1 MSQATFARIYSETTN
16 HIDRHMSRVREGRD
30 VDAAC
35 FFARWLFWSGIPTL
49 LKENAFMPDVPS
61 LFKCDGAHLSWKLN
75 ELIEACNEYY
85 VTNKPAGL
93 HSTDLD
99 SIREKLDKLT
109 SNQEL
114 IAGGVAK
121 LLSQSAVVSTSG
133 AVAATPALPPAPGG
147 GWGGRSPSLSKCH
160 NSTNE
165 KEVNRIKGLVIPE
178 NDETVENG
186 KGSYPP

>member
-99 SIREKLDKLT
+99 SIREKLDKLA

-121 LLSQSAVVSTSG
+121 LLSQSAAVSTDE
-133 AVAATPALPPAPGG
+133 AVAATPALPPGGAG
-147 GWGGRSPSLSKCH
+147 GWGRRSPSLSKCH
-160 NSTNE
+160 NSNE
-165 KEVNRIKGLVIPE
+165 EIKANRIEGFEFPK
-178 NDETVENG
+178 NDKNL
-186 KGSYPP
+186 

>member
-61 LFKCDGAHLSWKLN
+61 MFKCDGAHLSWKLN

-99 SIREKLDKLT
+99 SIREKLDKLA

-121 LLSQSAVVSTSG
+121 LLGAAVSINEPEVGT
-133 AVAATPALPPAPGG
+133 VPLPPGVAG
-147 GWGGRSPSLSKCH
+147 GWGRQSPSLSKCH
-160 NSTNE
+160 NSIDE
-165 KEVNRIKGLVIPE
+165 KEVNRINGFETPE
-178 NDETVENG
+178 NDESAENG
-186 KGSYPP
+186 KGSYLP

>member
-1 MSQATFARIYSETTN
+1 
-16 HIDRHMSRVREGRD
+16 
-30 VDAAC
+30 
-35 FFARWLFWSGIPTL
+35 
-49 LKENAFMPDVPS
+49 MPDVPS

-99 SIREKLDKLT
+99 SIREKLDKLA

-121 LLSQSAVVSTSG
+121 LLWQSAAVSTDE
-133 AVAATPALPPAPGG
+133 AVAATPALPPGPAG

-160 NSTNE
+160 NSNE
-165 KEVNRIKGLVIPE
+165 EKTVNRIEGFEIPE
-178 NDETVENG
+178 
-186 KGSYPP
+186 K